1 MNFKKSFLVLILTL
15 MIISTSFVFA
25 AAAGEYEMRIG
36 THMSS
41 QDSAGMACIK
51 FAELV
56 NTKSNGRIKTSVST
70 DGELGSQRELVEMVH
85 DGSLEVTTSLP
96 SGTGRYVPELLCFE
110 LPYIYKDDAHMVR
123 ILKEL
128 RPYVEELLAPYNI
141 KPLGY
146 MDIGFRHMLNKKL
159 PIYKIADLE
168 GLKMRGPNPV
178 YIAMFNAL
186 GASGITVTWTEVYT
200 ALQSG
205 VVDGMEASP
214 ALIYAMK
221 FHEQAKYLSKT
232 YHIGANLYFMICK
245 SWFDNLP
252 EDLQKIVVE
261 ASDEA
266 SDYGFKMEMELEK
279 SSIDKLVA
287 EGTKINEVE
296 DLNEFR
302 EKCIT
307 FRDNY
312 VKEKGPA
319 FEKLYNKIIG
329 VE

>member
-1 MNFKKSFLVLILTL
+1 MNFKKNFLMLIVTL
-15 MIISTSFVFA
+15 MIVATSFVFA
-25 AAAGEYEMRIG
+25 AADEYEMRIG

-41 QDSAGMACIK
+41 HDSAGMACIK

-56 NTKSNGRIKTSVST
+56 NAKSNERIKASVST
-70 DGELGSQRELVEMVH
+70 DAELGSQRELVEMVH
-85 DGSLEVTTSLP
+85 DGSLEVATSLP
-96 SGTGRYVPELLCFE
+96 SATGRYVPELLCFE

-123 ILKEL
+123 VLKEL
-128 RPYVEELLAPYNI
+128 RPYVEELLAPHNI

-146 MDIGFRHMLNKKL
+146 MDIGFRHMLNKKI
-159 PIYKIADLE
+159 PIYKVADLE

-178 YIAMFNAL
+178 YIGMFNAL
-186 GASGITVTWTEVYT
+186 GASGITVTWSEVYT

-232 YHIGANLYFMICK
+232 CHIGANLYFMICK
-245 SWFDNLP
+245 SWFDSLP
-252 EDLQKIVVE
+252 EDLQKVVVE

-287 EGTKINEVE
+287 EGVKINEVE

-302 EKCIT
+302 EKCIS

-312 VKEKGPA
+312 VKEKGPS
-319 FEKLYNKIIG
+319 FEKLYNMILG